1 MRSICRYESLEE
13 HELGD
18 DASGSG
24 SHGQLPN
31 GGGLTGPELLAE
43 LKREVTKQ
51 VIAESR
57 QVIPL
62 GLPWSCQMHR
72 AHRNMALTHQNRIMI
87 AMLTC
92 ERAFV

>member
-57 QVIPL
+57 QVISA
-62 GLPWSCQMHR
+62 WSALVMSDASR
-72 AHRNMALTHQNRIMI
+72 APKHGPDTSEPHSDRHANL
-87 AMLTC
+87 
-92 ERAFV
+92 